1 MIGKCLNISA
11 TGTRGGFPLTWHH
24 TVVEGALLN
33 TEHHLRHLAEPLVS
47 HADGDL
53 GGQDGGLVLLGES
66 VADSDSAHVGEA
78 VLVLLGQREHVNGS
92 LALGDGV
99 IAGVAAEEGGDTG
112 LLAGLDGLDVQLG
125 LAGVSGRELE
135 ETLGVCYLQLVLI

>member
-1 MIGKCLNISA
+1 MKIIIISWSA
-11 TGTRGGFPLTWHH
+11 LTWHD
-24 TVVEGALLN
+24 TVVEGSLLDA
-33 TEHHLRHLAEPLVS
+33 EHYLRHLPEPLVG

-53 GGQDGGLVLLGES
+53 GGQDGGLVLLGEP
-66 VADSDSAHVGEA
+66 VAHSDGAHAAHVGEA
-78 VLVLLGQREHVNGS
+78 VLVLLGEREHVDGS

>member
-1 MIGKCLNISA
+1 MKIIIISWS
-11 TGTRGGFPLTWHH
+11 PLTWHD
-24 TVVEGALLN
+24 TVVEGSLLDA
-33 TEHHLRHLAEPLVS
+33 EHHLRHLAEPLVG

-53 GGQDGGLVLLGES
+53 GGQDGGLVLLGEP
-66 VADSDSAHVGEA
+66 VAHSDGAHTAHVGEA
-78 VLVLLGQREHVNGS
+78 VLVLLGEREHVDGR